1 LPALGKQGRF
11 RARGNAAATGTALAS
26 TVPVLPRDR
35 ERRQMP
41 GERRREWNGD
51 RARGNGPRRSA
62 LLRPSS
68 RAATRARQWR
78 KRFRDLIRAGKSG
91 HARARTAPPAPR
103 PLPRPAE
110 RPRTCENGTGLCLVA
125 LGHDRSA
132 VPDPSAR
139 RRSPVN
145 TLDLTG
151 SVAPSPPILGERV
164 GVNAVDLSETAG
176 MKVV

>member
-1 LPALGKQGRF
+1 M
-11 RARGNAAATGTALAS
+11 
-26 TVPVLPRDR
+26 
-35 ERRQMP
+35 ERRP
-41 GERRREWNGD
+41 
-51 RARGNGPRRSA
+51 
-62 LLRPSS
+62 
-68 RAATRARQWR
+68 RARQR
-78 KRFRDLIRAGKSG
+78 PTQERLIASIFQSG
-91 HARARTAPPAPR
+91 HTRAAMAEAVSGSDPSWE
-103 PLPRPAE
+103 E

-176 MKVV
+176 MKFV